1 MMSFRIRIM
10 LYVVAGLGAVLAG
23 VFAALV
29 ARERSQ
35 DEEHADRVLSLQS
48 VFWESRVQNRE
59 SWPRQSYETL
69 YNGRLAAALS
79 GAAPDAAAIETV
91 VGELFDR
98 LATTSGVSLIEVLDA
113 GIEVAYSTELSTAP
127 FSEPIVAPW
136 LLRKAVKDGIGVHG
150 VSRLRGGRIALV
162 TGLPVRAGDGN
173 VGVVVLVQGLDEL
186 LRDFSASLEVVAMV
200 LGPQGDILA
209 ASRGADTAL
218 AANLDIGDSR
228 EARLRV
234 IDWEERSLAVSTI
247 PLSDIGGGRLGHLA
261 IFQDVTLQDSRDR
274 IYRDALI
281 AATLLFAVI
290 VLIALYGSIRH
301 GFLRLDEVI
310 VVLNGL
316 ARGETALTLMA
327 PKGNDE
333 IGRLGQAVEQFRQN
347 ALALSRVAK
356 GRVRRQRRQERFI
369 ASQMRNLAEG
379 LGGQFGQTLQAEL
392 AQITSFHA
400 EKQTN
405 QTSGASPEVLAGD
418 SDELGVIADA
428 FEHMV
433 ARVRSQ
439 YEELSR
445 LVIELREALVHKSQL
460 ASLQNELDIARKIQT
475 SILPTNLSEPN
486 RFEVCG
492 TMQAAKE
499 VGGDFYDFFLIDEN
513 RLGVVVADVSGK
525 GVPAAFFMLIS
536 RTLLKA
542 TATFG
547 LKPADVLTKLND
559 LLSVE
564 NEQMMF
570 VTMFYGILDLDS
582 GAFTYSNGGH
592 NSPGLLHGGDVG
604 TLDMTGDMALAVM
617 ENLTFSEGAV
627 QLAPGDTVVLF
638 TDGVTEAFDPAENMY
653 GDDRLM
659 ETLAA
664 TSDDSAPA
672 ILEGLM
678 NSVVTF
684 AADAPQADDIT
695 IVALR
700 YLA

>member
-10 LYVVAGLGAVLAG
+10 LYVVAGLSTILAG
-23 VFAALV
+23 VFAALAV
-29 ARERSQ
+29 RERSQ
-35 DEEHADRVLSLQS
+35 GEEHAARILNLQS
-48 VFWESRVQNRE
+48 EFWESRVQDLER
-59 SWPRQSYETL
+59 WPRLSYETQF
-69 YNGRLAAALS
+69 NDRLATAMS
-79 GAAPDAAAIETV
+79 GAAPDTAVAETI

-98 LATTSGVSLIEVLDA
+98 LAATSGVSLIEVLDA
-113 GIEVAYSTELSTAP
+113 GIEVVYSTEPSTKP
-127 FSEPIVAPW
+127 FSEPIMAPW
-136 LLRKAVKDGIGVHG
+136 LLRKAVKDGIAVHG
-150 VSRLRGGRIALV
+150 VSRLRGGRIAVV
-162 TGLPVRAGDGN
+162 TGLPVKAGDAN
-173 VGVVVLVQGLDEL
+173 VGVVVLVRGLDEL
-186 LRDFSASLEVVAMV
+186 LLDFSASLEVEAMV
-200 LGPQGDILA
+200 LGPQGNVLA
-209 ASRGADTAL
+209 ASTGAELAL
-218 AANLDIGDSR
+218 ATNLPAGDNR
-228 EARLRV
+228 EARSRV

-247 PLSDIGGGRLGHLA
+247 PLSDVGGGRLGHLA
-261 IFQDVTLQDSRDR
+261 IIQDVTLRDSRNR

-281 AATLLFAVI
+281 VATLLFSAI
-290 VLIALYGSIRH
+290 VLIALYSSVRH

-369 ASQMRNLAEG
+369 ASQMRTLAEG
-379 LGGQFGQTLQAEL
+379 LGGQFGETLQAEL

-405 QTSGASPEVLAGD
+405 QASGASPDTLAGD
-418 SDELGVIADA
+418 NDELGVIADA

-445 LVIELREALVHKSQL
+445 MVIELREALVHKSQL

-492 TMQAAKE
+492 VMQAAKE

-547 LKPADVLTKLND
+547 LKPSDVLTKLND

-564 NEQMMF
+564 NDQMMF
-570 VTMFYGILDLDS
+570 VTMFYGILDLNS
-582 GAFTYSNGGH
+582 GEFTFSNGGH
-592 NSPGLLHGGDVG
+592 NSPGLLHGDDVG

-617 ENLTFSEGAV
+617 ENMTFSEGVV
-627 QLAPGDTVVLF
+627 QLTPGDTIVLF
-638 TDGVTEAFDPAENMY
+638 TDGVTEAFDPEENMY

-659 ETLAA
+659 KTLAA
-664 TSDDSAPA
+664 IRDESAPA